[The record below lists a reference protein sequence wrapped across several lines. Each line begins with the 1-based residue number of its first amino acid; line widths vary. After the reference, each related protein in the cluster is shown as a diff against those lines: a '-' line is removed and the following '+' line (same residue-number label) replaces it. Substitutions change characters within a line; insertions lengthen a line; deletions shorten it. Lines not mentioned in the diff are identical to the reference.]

1 MFVTDEMIMSLNTSS
16 GECKP
21 GTTHEA
27 VDTVGLC
34 SGGRTRTGDMRV
46 VTQLYALRS
55 RTWHYS
61 RTPYKTRHPVT
72 SQTLNVRTRT
82 FKCQ

>member
-1 MFVTDEMIMSLNTSS
+1 MFVTEEMIMSINTSS

-46 VTQLYALRS
+46 VTQL
-55 RTWHYS
+55 
-61 RTPYKTRHPVT
+61 
-72 SQTLNVRTRT
+72 
-82 FKCQ
+82 